1 MKNVVGQQG
10 MGPLWAAV
18 KPERRELFQ
27 IDFYLGLGAMCG
39 AATLEIVN
47 HEAILRAR
55 IPAVIAVAAVTA
67 SAVIAVVVL
76 SCSFDAAFLRKL
88 AAIGANP
95 VRYLAP
101 LLQTTVLGTAGMLLL
116 IAAAAVP
123 APASLAV
130 RAVVAGC
137 TGAVAVW
144 AVASVLPALSTL
156 VQFLGLRYDAAS
168 VDDIRRVGLGD

>member
-1 MKNVVGQQG
+1 MKTVVGQPS
-10 MGPLWAAV
+10 MRHLWAAV
-18 KPERRELFQ
+18 KPDIRELFQ
-27 IDFYLGLGAMCG
+27 IDFYLGLGAMIG
-39 AATLEIVN
+39 AAALEIVN

-55 IPAVIAVAAVTA
+55 VPAVIAVAAVTA

-76 SCSFDAAFLRKL
+76 ACSFDAAFLRKL

-123 APASLAV
+123 APACPAV
-130 RAVVAGC
+130 RAIVAGC

-168 VDDIRRVGLGD
+168 VDDIRRVGLGC